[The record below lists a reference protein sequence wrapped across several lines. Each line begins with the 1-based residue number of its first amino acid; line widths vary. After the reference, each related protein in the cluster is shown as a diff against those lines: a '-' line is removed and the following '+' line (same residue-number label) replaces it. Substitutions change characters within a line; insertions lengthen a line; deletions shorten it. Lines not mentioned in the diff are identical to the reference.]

1 MSEIKHE
8 LERILFGLVDCITAE
23 ELEKRLAKRRAENK
37 PLRLK
42 LGADPSAPDIHLG
55 HSVPLRKL
63 RQMQETGHHVDFVI
77 GDFTGMIG
85 DPTGRS
91 KTRPALSREEIDA
104 NAKTYE
110 EQVFKILLPER
121 TTIRFN
127 SEWSDKLS
135 FSDVIR
141 LAAKYTVAGMLE
153 RNDYR
158 QRYNDG
164 QPVGVHEFLY
174 PLAQAYDSVV
184 LETDIEIGGTDQLF
198 NFICT
203 RDIMGRS
210 GVEPEIVITVPLLEG
225 TDGVEKMSK
234 SLDNYIGISEP
245 GEEMYGK
252 TMSIPDTLIVKYFTL
267 ATDADPAEVRKM
279 EEGMASGGLNPRD
292 AKARLAREIVTLY
305 HGAAA
310 ARKAEEH
317 FETVFRQKEIPD
329 EVPEYEIP
337 DGMRWIC
344 ELIKHVGFAKSN
356 GEARRLIQQG
366 GVRLGGEKVS
376 DVDLELDPKRDDG
389 VVLQVGK
396 RRFAKLNIPHPRQI
410 ESVDLL
416 GDDL

>member
-1 MSEIKHE
+1 MSEIKQE

-23 ELEKRLAKRRAENK
+23 ELEKRLAKRRAEGQ

-63 RQMQETGHHVDFVI
+63 RQMQQMGHHVDFVI

-91 KTRPALSREEIDA
+91 KTRPALTREEVAA
-104 NAKTYE
+104 NARTYE
-110 EQVFKILLPER
+110 EQVFKILLPEL

-127 SEWSDKLS
+127 SEWSDRLN

-158 QRYNDG
+158 QRFNDG

-184 LETDIEIGGTDQLF
+184 LATDIEIGGTDQLF

-245 GEEMYGK
+245 PEEMYGK
-252 TMSIPDTLIVKYFTL
+252 TMSIPDGLIVKYFTL
-267 ATDADPAEVRKM
+267 TTDVEPAEVRRM
-279 EEGMASGGLNPRD
+279 EREMASGAMNPRD
-292 AKARLAREIVTLY
+292 AKARLARELVALY
-305 HGAAA
+305 HGADAA
-310 ARKAEEH
+310 KKAEGH
-317 FETVFRQKEIPD
+317 FETVFRQKKHPP
-329 EVPEYEIP
+329 EVKEYNIP
-337 DGMRWIC
+337 DGMLWIC
-344 ELIKHVGFAKSN
+344 AVMVHVGFAKSN
-356 GEARRLIQQG
+356 SEARRLMRQG
-366 GVRLGGEKVS
+366 AVK
-376 DVDLELDPKRDDG
+376 LDHKPVKDENFEFDPEADNG
-389 VVLQVGK
+389 IVLQVGK
-396 RRFAKLNIPHPRQI
+396 LRFATLIFNPFQKTHGPRPQ
-410 ESVDLL
+410 
-416 GDDL
+416 

>member
-1 MSEIKHE
+1 MSEIKKE
-8 LERILFGLVDCITAE
+8 LDRILFGLVDCITAE
-23 ELEKRLAKRRAENK
+23 ELGKRLEKRRSEGQ

-63 RQMQETGHHVDFVI
+63 RQMQQMGHHVDFVI

-91 KTRPALSREEIDA
+91 KTRPALSREEIAA

-110 EQVFKILLPER
+110 QQVFKILLPER

-127 SEWSDKLS
+127 SEWSDKLN

-158 QRYNDG
+158 QRYNEG
-164 QPVGVHEFLY
+164 LPVGVHEFLY

-234 SLDNYIGISEP
+234 SLGNYIGISEP
-245 GEEMYGK
+245 PEEMYGK

-267 ATDADPAEVRKM
+267 ATDVEPSEVRRM

-292 AKARLAREIVTLY
+292 AKARLAREVVALY

-317 FETVFRQKEIPD
+317 FETVFCQKEIPD
-329 EVPEYEIP
+329 EVVEFFVTP
-337 DGMRWIC
+337 GNNWIC
-344 ELIKHVGFAKSN
+344 AVIKDAGLAKSN
-356 GEARRLIQQG
+356 SEAKRLIQQG
-366 GVRLGGEKVS
+366 GVKLGGEKVS
-376 DVDLELDPKRDDG
+376 DAGLELDPKRDDG
-389 VVLQVGK
+389 AVLQVGK
-396 RRFAKLNIPHPRQI
+396 RRFVALKFPRA
-410 ESVDLL
+410 
-416 GDDL
+416 

>member
-1 MSEIKHE
+1 MSEIQQE
-8 LERILFGLVDCITAE
+8 LDRILFGLVDCITEE
-23 ELEKRLAKRRAENK
+23 ELEKRLVKRRAEGK
-37 PLRLK
+37 PLKLK

-63 RQMQETGHHVDFVI
+63 RQMQDLGHHVDFVI

-91 KTRPALSREEIDA
+91 KTRPALSREEIAA

-127 SEWSDKLS
+127 AAWSDRLN

-158 QRYNDG
+158 QRYTEG
-164 QPVGVHEFLY
+164 QPIGVHEFLY

-198 NFICT
+198 NFVCT
-203 RDIMGRS
+203 RDIMGRY
-210 GVEPEIVITVPLLEG
+210 GMEPEIVITVPLLEG

-245 GEEMYGK
+245 PEEIYGK
-252 TMSIPDTLIVKYFTL
+252 TMSIPDTLIVRYFTL
-267 ATDADPAEVRKM
+267 VTDVEPSEIKKL
-279 EEGMASGGLNPRD
+279 EEGMAAGELNPRD
-292 AKARLAREIVTLY
+292 AKARLAREIVALY
-305 HGAAA
+305 HGADAA
-310 ARKAEEH
+310 KKAEEH
-317 FETVFRQKEIPD
+317 FEKIFRQREIPD
-329 EVPEYEIP
+329 DIEEFFVTP
-337 DGMRWIC
+337 GNNWIC
-344 ELIKHVGFAKSN
+344 AVIKDAGMARSN
-356 GEARRLIQQG
+356 SEARRLIQQG
-366 GVRLGGEKVS
+366 GVKIDGERVTN
-376 DVDLELDPKRDDG
+376 VDLELNERDHER

-396 RRFAKLNIPHPRQI
+396 RNFKRLRFHTMY
-410 ESVDLL
+410 DL
-416 GDDL
+416 

>member
-1 MSEIKHE
+1 MSEIQQE
-8 LERILFGLVDCITAE
+8 LDRILFGLVDCITAE
-23 ELEKRLAKRRAENK
+23 ELEKRLAKRRAEGK

-63 RQMQETGHHVDFVI
+63 RQMQEMGHHVDFVI

-91 KTRPALSREEIDA
+91 KTRPALSREEIAA

-127 SEWSDKLS
+127 SEWSDKLT

-158 QRYNDG
+158 QRYNEG
-164 QPVGVHEFLY
+164 LPVGVHEFLY

-184 LETDIEIGGTDQLF
+184 LQTDIEIGGTDQLF

-210 GVEPEIVITVPLLEG
+210 GIEPEIVITVPLLVG

-234 SLDNYIGISEP
+234 SLGNYIAIGEP
-245 GEEMYGK
+245 PEEIYGK
-252 TMSIPDTLIVKYFTL
+252 TMSIPDTQIVNYFTL
-267 ATDADPAEVRKM
+267 ATDVEPSEVRRM

-310 ARKAEEH
+310 AKEAEEH
-317 FETVFRQKEIPD
+317 FEKIFRQREVPD
-329 EVPEYEIP
+329 EIESFTVAP
-337 DGMRWIC
+337 GSHWIC
-344 ELIKHVGFAKSN
+344 AVIKDAGLAKSN
-356 GEARRLIQQG
+356 GEAKRLILQG
-366 GVRLGGEKVS
+366 GVKLGGERVS
-376 DVDLELDPKRDDG
+376 NVDLELNERNHEG

-396 RRFAKLNIPHPRQI
+396 RRFVALKFSRT
-410 ESVDLL
+410 
-416 GDDL
+416 

>member
-1 MSEIKHE
+1 MSEIKQE
-8 LERILFGLVDCITAE
+8 LDRILFGLVDCITAE
-23 ELEKRLAKRRAENK
+23 ELEKRLTKRRAENK
-37 PLRLK
+37 PLKLK

-63 RQMQETGHHVDFVI
+63 RQMQEMGHHVDFVI

-91 KTRPALSREEIDA
+91 KTRPALTREEIAA
-104 NAKTYE
+104 NAKTYA

-127 SEWSDKLS
+127 SEWSDKLN

-245 GEEMYGK
+245 PEEMYGK
-252 TMSIPDTLIVKYFTL
+252 TMSIPDTSIVRYFTL
-267 ATDADPAEVRKM
+267 ATDVEPVEIRNIEK
-279 EEGMASGGLNPRD
+279 GMASGGMNPRD
-292 AKARLAREIVTLY
+292 AKARLAREIVALY
-305 HGAAA
+305 HGPDAAK
-310 ARKAEEH
+310 KAEEH

-329 EVPEYEIP
+329 EVPDCAVP
-337 DGMRWIC
+337 DGTRWIC
-344 ELIKHVGFAKSN
+344 AVIVHAGFAKSN

-366 GVRLGGEKVS
+366 GVKINGEKVA
-376 DVDLELDPKRDDG
+376 DVDLELNERDHDG

-396 RRFAKLNIPHPRQI
+396 RRFATLRF
-410 ESVDLL
+410 
-416 GDDL
+416 

>member
-1 MSEIKHE
+1 MSEIKQE
-8 LERILFGLVDCITAE
+8 LDRILFGLVDCITAE
-23 ELEKRLAKRRAENK
+23 ELEKRLIKRRAEGR
-37 PLRLK
+37 PLKLK

-63 RQMQETGHHVDFVI
+63 RQMQQMGHHVDFVI

-91 KTRPALSREEIDA
+91 KTRPALTREEVTA
-104 NAKTYE
+104 NAHSYE
-110 EQVFKILLPER
+110 EQVFKILLPEH

-127 SEWSDKLS
+127 SEWSDKLN

-245 GEEMYGK
+245 PEEMYGK
-252 TMSIPDTLIVKYFTL
+252 TMSIPDTSIVKYFTL
-267 ATDADPAEVRKM
+267 ATDTEPAEVRKI
-279 EEGMASGGLNPRD
+279 EEGMSSGGMNPRD
-292 AKARLAREIVTLY
+292 AKARLAREIVALY
-305 HGAAA
+305 HGPDAAK
-310 ARKAEEH
+310 KAEEH
-317 FETVFRQKEIPD
+317 FETVFRQKEVPD
-329 EVPEYEIP
+329 EVEEFFVTP
-337 DGMRWIC
+337 GNNWIC
-344 ELIKHVGFAKSN
+344 AVIKNAGMAKSN
-356 GEARRLIQQG
+356 SEARRLIQQG
-366 GVRLGGEKVS
+366 GVKIDGERLANVE
-376 DVDLELDPKRDDG
+376 LELNKTDYEG
-389 VVLQVGK
+389 IILQVGK
-396 RRFAKLNIPHPRQI
+396 RNFRRLRFH
-410 ESVDLL
+410 
-416 GDDL
+416 